1 MLMLGQIPMHNNQQF
16 LTSDCPGLE
25 LYFAEMSTEAR
36 VLSQSMFKVQPL
48 PDFS

>member
-1 MLMLGQIPMHNNQQF
+1 MLMLGQMRMHNNQQF
-16 LTSDCPGLE
+16 HTSDGPGLQ
-25 LYFAEMSTEAR
+25 LYFAEVSTEAR